1 MYIIKHFYFFCV
13 LMFIF
18 GNWGCLEDV
27 QMGWYNISL
36 WVFIYLSVILCG
48 SKNRLSYSFM
58 LPSIYVT
65 VQKLPFGLWSFLKHP
80 IGSLNLCN

>member
-27 QMGWYNISL
+27 QMGWYNISYGSSYT
-36 WVFIYLSVILCG
+36 WVSYYVGVKIDYHIALCY
-48 SKNRLSYSFM
+48 RQFM
-58 LPSIYVT
+58 LQSKSYRLDCEV
-65 VQKLPFGLWSFLKHP
+65 F
-80 IGSLNLCN
+80 